1 MNWMLMPLKR
11 YADFSGRSRRMEFW
25 MWQVFKF
32 LVGAV
37 FMVIF
42 MVVFG
47 AAFATIGSKDPNQ
60 IDAAQLIAA
69 SGTVLVIWMI
79 YMIFCLAIL
88 IPDIAVGV
96 RRLHDTNRSGWWL
109 LAPIASYFIGIMAVV
124 ATAGVGA
131 SMGANDQ
138 VGTGLMATG
147 GIIGLV
153 VMLVTLGLFLTLLV
167 FWFLDGT
174 PGPNRYGPDPKGR
187 DASQVFA

>member
-32 LVGAV
+32 LVGSV

-47 AAFATIGSKDPNQ
+47 AAFASIGSKDPNQ
-60 IDAAQLIAA
+60 IDTSQLIAA
-69 SGTVLVIWMI
+69 SGAVLVIWMI
-79 YMIFCLAIL
+79 YMLFCLAIL

-109 LAPIASYFIGIMAVV
+109 LAPIASYFIGIMMVV
-124 ATAGVGA
+124 ATAGIGA
-131 SMGANDQ
+131 SMATDDQ
-138 VGTGLMATG
+138 VGTGLLATG

-153 VMLVTLGLFLTLLV
+153 VMLVTLGLVLTLLV